1 MNPAIRGTLFWQAI
15 AGLAGS
21 VAVAIWL
28 NTVLALSLAYGVLLI
43 MLNSFFLATRCQ
55 RAGEADKVNGQ
66 RLLYTGAVLRFLGM
80 LAALLLAYGLGL
92 HLLAVAGGMLLAHIV
107 LFAYAASH
115 ASGYVNTGLNVNEG
129 SDRE

>member
-1 MNPAIRGTLFWQAI
+1 MNPAIRGTLFWQAV

-21 VAVAIWL
+21 TAVGVWL
-28 NTVLALSLAYGVLLI
+28 NAVLMLSLAYGVLMA
-43 MLNSFFLATRCQ
+43 MLNSFCLAARCQ
-55 RAGEADKVNGQ
+55 RAGEADKANGQ
-66 RLLYTGAVLRFLGM
+66 RLLYTGAVLRFLGV

-92 HLLAVAGGMLLAHIV
+92 HLLAVAGGMLLAQIA

-115 ASGYVNTGLNVNEG
+115 ASGDVNAGLNVNEG

>member
-1 MNPAIRGTLFWQAI
+1 MNTGIRGVLCWQAV

-21 VAVAIWL
+21 IAVAIWFDA
-28 NTVLALSLAYGVLLI
+28 VLMLSLAYGVLLT
-43 MLNSFFLATRCQ
+43 MFNSFFLASRVQ

-92 HLLAVAGGMLLAHIV
+92 HLLAVAGGMLLAQIA

-115 ASGYVNTGLNVNEG
+115 AGSHVNAGLNVNEE
-129 SDRE
+129 SERE